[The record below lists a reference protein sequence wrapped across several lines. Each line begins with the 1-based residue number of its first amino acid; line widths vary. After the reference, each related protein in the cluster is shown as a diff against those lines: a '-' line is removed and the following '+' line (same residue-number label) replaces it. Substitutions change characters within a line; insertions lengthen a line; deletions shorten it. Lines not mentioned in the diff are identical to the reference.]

1 MKKAEE
7 FVNGENTDSIK
18 SPRQTFH
25 KKIKSKQKIS
35 HYSKTRNSIGLFFKD
50 MDYLIYIKMK
60 IN

>member
-7 FVNGENTDSIK
+7 FEDGENTNSIK

-25 KKIKSKQKIS
+25 KKIKLKQKLF
-35 HYSKTRNSIGLFFKD
+35 HFSKTRNSIGLFFKD
-50 MDYLIYIKMK
+50 TDYLIYIKMK